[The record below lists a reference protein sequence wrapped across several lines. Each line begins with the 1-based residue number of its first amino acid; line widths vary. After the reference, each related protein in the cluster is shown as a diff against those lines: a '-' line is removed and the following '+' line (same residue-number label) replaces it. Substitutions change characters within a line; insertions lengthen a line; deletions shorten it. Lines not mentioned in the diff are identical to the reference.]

1 MDKVCEGCGRHW
13 SDPIPANCPRCGE
26 MFWVMEETS
35 TVESDPEITGE
46 PTTTGSTTTTG
57 ATYYCDRCDVVHS
70 ISSGIGKRHMPVSGT
85 S

>member
-26 MFWVMEETS
+26 TFWVI
-35 TVESDPEITGE
+35 DE
-46 PTTTGSTTTTG
+46 PVPYPTPGPYQTTTGSTTLTEG
-57 ATYYCDRCDVVHS
+57 APTYYCDRCDVVHS